1 MDLRLHDSGC
11 WQARCGD
18 VHMGCTLS
26 LEELRE
32 LSPRLLTQVH
42 GTLIHDDQIYRD
54 EKTCGDGLVSDR
66 AGVALVIKTA
76 DCVPVTF
83 SDGHRIGAIH
93 AGWGGTAAGIV
104 SRLAEHFKPERLF
117 AVIGP
122 AISADNYEVDADLYA
137 DWLERD
143 SRLAAFLAPAPA
155 SGIIVQGTA
164 DTVVTSGAVQKL
176 VDKLRTQKHIT
187 IHHDEIPRANHFFEA
202 EIDELMASFR
212 VERCVR
218 REALAA
224 TLAGDART

>member
-42 GTLIHDDQIYRD
+42 GTLIHDDLIYRD

-93 AGWGGTAAGIV
+93 AGWRGTAAGIV
-104 SRLAEHFKPERLF
+104 SRLAEHFQPERLF

-155 SGIIVQGTA
+155 GGSKRLFDLKGMVRDHLLRLGVPSDRIETVPACTYASSLPSYRRTGSPSPPLFSYIYRQATA
-164 DTVVTSGAVQKL
+164 PV
-176 VDKLRTQKHIT
+176 
-187 IHHDEIPRANHFFEA
+187 
-202 EIDELMASFR
+202 
-212 VERCVR
+212 
-218 REALAA
+218 
-224 TLAGDART
+224 